1 MYRALQKKWRRK
13 ENSMASDPTKPVAL
27 ITGGTSGI
35 GLATAK
41 LLHEK
46 GYAVVCVGTNPD
58 RIVAAKRELPP
69 DVVVLQADVRS
80 VEESARVAAEV
91 RDRFGRVD
99 FLHLSAGISRMLPI
113 EEVDEAFF
121 DEHYDVTVRGQF
133 FMLQQVLPL
142 LQKGSSVLFTS
153 AVGAERGFSGYAVAS
168 STKGAT
174 AALVPSLAVELA
186 PRGIRVNGI
195 RPGAIDTSA
204 WDKLGLPPQL
214 LAVFRESIGERVP
227 AGRMGRAEEIA
238 EVAAFLAS
246 GQASYITGTV
256 VDVDGGHL
264 HAF

>member
-1 MYRALQKKWRRK
+1 
-13 ENSMASDPTKPVAL
+13 VAL

-41 LLHEK
+41 LLQGR
-46 GYAVVCVGTNPD
+46 GYS
-58 RIVAAKRELPP
+58 IVAIGISDARVEAARQELAS
-69 DVVVLQADVRS
+69 DAIVLRADVRS
-80 VEESARVAAEV
+80 VSESARVAATVKE
-91 RDRFGRVD
+91 RFGRID

-113 EEVDEAFF
+113 EQVDEAFF
-121 DEHYDVTVRGQF
+121 DDHYDVTVKGQF

-142 LQKGSSVLFTS
+142 MSKGGSVLFTS
-153 AVGAERGFSGYAVAS
+153 AVGAERGFTGYAVAS

-174 AALVPSLAVELA
+174 AALVPSLAAELA

-195 RPGAIDTSA
+195 RPGAIDTTA
-204 WDKLGLPPQL
+204 WDKLGLPAEM
-214 LAVFRESIGERVP
+214 LAGFRGSIGERVP
-227 AGRMGRAEEIA
+227 AGRMGGAAEVA

-246 GQASYITGTV
+246 PAASYVTGTV